1 MTNKTKYLTPEIYI
15 NYVNVES
22 HLLSVSNSEFI
33 KLDNAGDA
41 TGGKNGDGNEN
52 EERQEID

>member
-1 MTNKTKYLTPEIYI
+1 MCIRDSI

-52 EERQEID
+52 EEGQEID